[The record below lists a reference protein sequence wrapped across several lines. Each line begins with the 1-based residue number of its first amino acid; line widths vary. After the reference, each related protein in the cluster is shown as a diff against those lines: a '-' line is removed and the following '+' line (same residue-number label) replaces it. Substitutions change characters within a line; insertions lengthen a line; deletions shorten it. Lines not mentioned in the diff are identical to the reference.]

1 MYNLVVIFQ
10 LILNVS
16 IFTKLL
22 KCLMLPIL
30 VAAYNSIIVGITI
43 FLKIAL
49 LLANYARS
57 FDCI

>member
-1 MYNLVVIFQ
+1 
-10 LILNVS
+10 
-16 IFTKLL
+16 
-22 KCLMLPIL
+22 MLPIL

>member
-1 MYNLVVIFQ
+1 MYNLVVIFH
-10 LILNVS
+10 LIVNVS

-22 KCLMLPIL
+22 KCRMLPIL
-30 VAAYNSIIVGITI
+30 VAAYNSIIVGVTI

-57 FDCI
+57 FDYI

>member
-1 MYNLVVIFQ
+1 MYNLAVIFH
-10 LILNVS
+10 LILNIS

-22 KCLMLPIL
+22 KCLMLLIL
-30 VAAYNSIIVGITI
+30 VAAHNSIIVGITI

-49 LLANYARS
+49 LLANYARN